1 MQPVRPVHVSLPPQ
15 IAVAVPATSKP
26 AHDEPAFA
34 LALREAVAKID
45 RNGAAEQNATNS

>member
-1 MQPVRPVHVSLPPQ
+1 MQSVRPIQVSLPPQ
-15 IAVAVPATSKP
+15 IVVAAPATSKP

-45 RNGAAEQNATNS
+45 RTSAAEHNATNS